1 MTLKR
6 GHHCVYDAHY
16 HIVCP
21 IKYRKILLSEPIV
34 HKIKEIAVEIEDR
47 FEITFDTMGADSNH
61 IHLLCSFHPK
71 YSGGDVVRI
80 FKSITAREVFRQ
92 FPDLKK
98 ELWGGEFWSDG
109 YYLSTIGERGNLKT
123 IERYIINQGKK
134 PEEVQLRLI

>member
-1 MTLKR
+1 MLFR
-6 GHHCVYDAHY
+6 
-16 HIVCP
+16 
-21 IKYRKILLSEPIV
+21 S
-34 HKIKEIAVEIEDR
+34 EIEDR

-71 YSGGDVVRI
+71 YSGRDVVRI

-134 PEEVQLRLI
+134 PEEARLRLI